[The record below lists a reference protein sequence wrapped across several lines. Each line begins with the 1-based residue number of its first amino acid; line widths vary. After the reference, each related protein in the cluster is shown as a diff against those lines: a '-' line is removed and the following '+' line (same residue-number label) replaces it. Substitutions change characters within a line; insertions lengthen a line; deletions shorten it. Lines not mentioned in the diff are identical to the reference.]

1 MKHIKLFEDFLN
13 EKAYRMTGPY
23 TSKGIIGKVM
33 QAFKKE
39 IETATFEGDAAD
51 TLEEVNGAWWDFTK
65 TAEKIIL
72 DEIKKVVKDM
82 DQVVYVHV
90 KGLNLSWEP
99 DTINR
104 LNRDGAPLHIRIP
117 GDFVIN
123 IGFMDDVDGSKFKNK
138 LGGMLNTAIAGG
150 EDIYGGYDAEIG
162 ENNVEIRGSE
172 IIQIDQK

>member
-51 TLEEVNGAWWDFTK
+51 TLEEVNGAWGDFYK
-65 TAEKIIL
+65 DAQKIIL
-72 DEIKKVVKDM
+72 DEVKKAVKDM

-90 KGLNLSWEP
+90 QGLNKTWEP
-99 DTINR
+99 DTVNR
-104 LNRDGAPLHIRIP
+104 LNREGAPLHISIP

-123 IGFMDDVDGSKFKNK
+123 VGFRDDVDGSKFKNK

-150 EDIYGGYDAEIG
+150 TDIYGAFVAVIG
-162 ENNVEIRGSE
+162 ENNVEIRSSE
-172 IIQIDQK
+172 IMQIDQK